1 MVHDYLIIIDKHND
15 GKEIHFFL
23 ETEEE
28 LVGMIETCKG
38 HGYEIIFAGKIA
50 VVKEFIG

>member
-1 MVHDYLIIIDKHND
+1 MDHDYLIIIDKRND

-28 LVGMIETCKG
+28 LVSMIETCK
-38 HGYEIIFAGKIA
+38 E
-50 VVKEFIG
+50 